1 PVNHLTKHSLLQL
14 LFRYNNSQVDMSI
27 ISRLFLKIMVA
38 LFGRPDH
45 DIIFDTDDEYDIP
58 HTPNKDVQSYLDYP
72 SKPAGITLFSER
84 ERLC

>member
-1 PVNHLTKHSLLQL
+1 
-14 LFRYNNSQVDMSI
+14 MSI
-27 ISRLFLKIMVA
+27 ISRLFLKIRVA
-38 LFGRPDH
+38 LFGGPDH

-84 ERLC
+84 EIYLYMLTGYRKLICISVCQIQT